1 MSKHNRIKNYT
12 IEGSGGGG
20 KGGRS
25 GPPRQAPNSL
35 RSNATVAVVEAISE
49 GPIVGVQGGLK
60 GVYFDNT
67 PVQSQSGDYNF
78 SAITFE
84 ERLGEPGQ
92 NYIPGFPD
100 VESGFAV
107 NQELPNPPGGVTRSI
122 SSSADAARV
131 IVTIPQLIEVDQET
145 GDTSAA
151 QIPIKIQTRV
161 VGGTFQDVFSKTITG
176 VTRTPYQ
183 EGYRIESP
191 QPGVAWELRVLRLD
205 DISNSDF
212 LSNDIIFSSV
222 VELQDI
228 KMTYDDA
235 AHVGLL
241 LDSESTGGQVP
252 RRSYIVKGIKV
263 LVPSNYT
270 PTVLD
275 EQGNVISNAS
285 YSGTWDGQFKAA
297 REWCDDPAWILF
309 DILTNER
316 YGMGEFVKISD
327 IDIYSFYDASQYNTE
342 IVPDGDGGF
351 ENRFRF
357 NASLMTQEENFKMI
371 QTLASTF
378 RSQVINSNGMIKI
391 VQDRPKEVEAILT
404 HSNVID
410 GKFEYSGTEMS
421 SRATAVEVTFNDSK
435 EQFLPRT
442 IIEETTS
449 ARINAFGYNKKSVN
463 AVGVTTE
470 SQARRLAR
478 WILLSGLENSEI
490 ATFKVSFSNAFLEV
504 GDVIEIADNFFANT
518 IVGGVITAESSG
530 NVLVVNV
537 DPSEDLS
544 TSNVVRY
551 ILPDGTEVTRN
562 VISVTDNQLT
572 LENGVDLST
581 LVNTPYVITGLVVPR
596 PFQIISIKEDGVGEY
611 EIVAAN
617 YNENKFISV
626 ETGVE
631 LDNDSPFQTFGSND
645 IEAPTGDNSVLES
658 YTGAN
663 GETKLRL
670 TIDWSDVTNPSL
682 AYYRIKYRRN
692 GDQYFWSNNLSQS
705 RFVINDVDEGVYDYS
720 IYAYNVFGTQSAPLD
735 GFIIASFIVGVPGDS
750 SLLAPQNFRVDHP
763 SGSTMD
769 DDKWQG
775 TVLNLTWDPVAGTE
789 SDQLRDYIVN
799 VIDITT
805 DDTIATL
812 TVEDNFV
819 SFNDGDIARF
829 YFEQNNVPFDGKPR
843 TPRFAVFA
851 RDNSFQLS
859 TSTGIT
865 GFTNDPPSALTNVTA
880 VPIFEDYKITHD
892 AYLEEENAEGV
903 FIHHI
908 VGTDPI
914 VPKINNLQK
923 DDRGTIHKIEGVAD
937 TTYTYAI
944 AAYDSYSK
952 FGLNYVTGQVTTLP
966 ELSVPDPEPDPDNV
980 LGLVVSS
987 SLEQLP
993 NGQERVRLNIQ
1004 WNKVTGANQYD
1015 LWIVETSTN
1024 NVSLPTVSQPD
1035 TGNIVQY
1042 SMEALPS
1049 TQYTVRVRAR
1059 IGSVIGEWT
1068 NIVRHTTT
1076 QDTGAPSAVT
1086 AFNAIAGYESVYL
1099 TWNRPSDS
1107 DLKEFEIKR
1116 RVGIGSYNVFYTQAG
1131 TSSFFFDNQVV
1142 VGVTYQY
1149 RIRAVDTSGN
1159 TSVWVTS
1166 SSVTPRNIL
1175 ANTITE
1181 TEIQDGSITSPLIGA
1196 NEIITTSANIGTAV
1210 INNAAMQE
1218 ASIATA
1224 NIQNAAITSAKFS
1237 NTIQSDNYVAGS
1249 TGWKIERNTGSA
1261 EFNEITARGSVIVGN
1276 TTLTNVR
1283 ILANHPDYLIWAG
1296 NGNTLND
1303 ANGIFWVKRDGTAS
1317 IDTETFGI
1325 PTGGTTVDSFSAT
1338 NTATGGSTTNSLTA
1352 TSSNIEVGSG
1362 GISLQCNFEFEALD
1376 QNIQTPQ
1383 SSCSGPGNINGTIS
1397 LQRRIAPSGSWST
1410 VATATVSGGGSV
1422 VWIPESDP
1430 SLSPGICTVRNSTD
1444 VIKPFVDNPSSG
1456 TYNYRVL
1463 FTSWSAP
1470 FTNAE
1475 VSKNKFTVTT
1485 SS

>member
-892 AYLEEENAEGV
+892 AYLEEENAERRKIDEMTFSHAVKLVEENINFNSELGIILHNENWHSGV
-903 FIHHI
+903 IGI
-908 VGTDPI
+908 VASRLVEKYYRPTIMLTTIDGI
-914 VPKINNLQK
+914 AKGSARSISGFNIYEALNSCK
-923 DDRGTIHKIEGVAD
+923 DLLIQFGGHEAAAGVA
-937 TTYTYAI
+937 I
-944 AAYDSYSK
+944 
-952 FGLNYVTGQVTTLP
+952 
-966 ELSVPDPEPDPDNV
+966 ELDK
-980 LGLVVSS
+980 
-987 SLEQLP
+987 LE
-993 NGQERVRLNIQ
+993 
-1004 WNKVTGANQYD
+1004 
-1015 LWIVETSTN
+1015 
-1024 NVSLPTVSQPD
+1024 
-1035 TGNIVQY
+1035 
-1042 SMEALPS
+1042 
-1049 TQYTVRVRAR
+1049 
-1059 IGSVIGEWT
+1059 
-1068 NIVRHTTT
+1068 
-1076 QDTGAPSAVT
+1076 
-1086 AFNAIAGYESVYL
+1086 
-1099 TWNRPSDS
+1099 
-1107 DLKEFEIKR
+1107 EFK
-1116 RVGIGSYNVFYTQAG
+1116 
-1131 TSSFFFDNQVV
+1131 
-1142 VGVTYQY
+1142 
-1149 RIRAVDTSGN
+1149 IR
-1159 TSVWVTS
+1159 
-1166 SSVTPRNIL
+1166 
-1175 ANTITE
+1175 
-1181 TEIQDGSITSPLIGA
+1181 
-1196 NEIITTSANIGTAV
+1196 
-1210 INNAAMQE
+1210 
-1218 ASIATA
+1218 
-1224 NIQNAAITSAKFS
+1224 
-1237 NTIQSDNYVAGS
+1237 
-1249 TGWKIERNTGSA
+1249 
-1261 EFNEITARGSVIVGN
+1261 FNEILKK
-1276 TTLTNVR
+1276 TLSGDDVLPEIKIDSKIHLSEISPKFLR
-1283 ILANHPDYLIWAG
+1283 ILEQFAP
-1296 NGNTLND
+1296 
-1303 ANGIFWVKRDGTAS
+1303 F
-1317 IDTETFGI
+1317 
-1325 PTGGTTVDSFSAT
+1325 
-1338 NTATGGSTTNSLTA
+1338 
-1352 TSSNIEVGSG
+1352 
-1362 GISLQCNFEFEALD
+1362 
-1376 QNIQTPQ
+1376 
-1383 SSCSGPGNINGTIS
+1383 GPGNMRPVFVAEQVQISNIPKLVGNGHLVFSVKQNGNDKVFDTIGFG
-1397 LQRRIAPSGSWST
+1397 LGTYYDMLVEKNIKDQIAPTKNLLDIVFTIEKIQKNG
-1410 VATATVSGGGSV
+1410 
-1422 VWIPESDP
+1422 
-1430 SLSPGICTVRNSTD
+1430 LSYPQLRLKDLKLS
-1444 VIKPFVDNPSSG
+1444 
-1456 TYNYRVL
+1456 
-1463 FTSWSAP
+1463 
-1470 FTNAE
+1470 E
-1475 VSKNKFTVTT
+1475 
-1485 SS
+1485 